1 MESVQLM
8 NSADVQRITRHRTY
22 EPIPQSSQADDAW
35 LSAQM
40 KGIVKQGL
48 NPDEP
53 EFWTVTDYYGQP
65 IIMQRNRS
73 LWIPGSDGAE
83 GHWISES
90 NPFNPDRPTEQRAH
104 RQRTHDL
111 LNSKMAQVAK
121 GIRRQGG
128 TEKPQHVAPYKPS
141 MTEIN
146 SMPLFK
152 VPPSD
157 VEKSG
162 DVPYGEARP
171 RTGTHLP
178 AIESLWRSGE
188 LKEASKAYI
197 RNNIDIRDRLNGLR
211 AAGTG
216 YHGYGAPNNSNNWR
230 E

>member
-8 NSADVQRITRHRTY
+8 NNADVERIARHRTY
-22 EPIPQSSQADDAW
+22 EPIPQSSKASDAW

-65 IIMQRNRS
+65 IIMQRNRYS
-73 LWIPGSDGAE
+73 
-83 GHWISES
+83 SEADH
-90 NPFNPDRPTEQRAH
+90 PFNPDRPTEQRAH
-104 RQRTHDL
+104 RQRTHNL
-111 LNSKMAQVAK
+111 LNSKMAEVAK

-157 VEKSG
+157 VEKS
-162 DVPYGEARP
+162 DEVPFGEARP

-216 YHGYGAPNNSNNWR
+216 YNGYGAPNNSNNWR